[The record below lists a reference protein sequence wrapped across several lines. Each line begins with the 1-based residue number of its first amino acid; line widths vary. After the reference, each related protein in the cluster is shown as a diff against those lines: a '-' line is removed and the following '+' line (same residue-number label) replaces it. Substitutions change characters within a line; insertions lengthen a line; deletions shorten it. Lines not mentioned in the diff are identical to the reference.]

1 MKHFTLLLMAFATVC
16 TSAFAQ
22 PRSKNVYTSST
33 TLNVEA
39 LQNQA
44 QPTVLN
50 RTLFAG
56 YNTICLPVSLN
67 AAQLQAA
74 AKDVQVERLATIRQE
89 GSTLN
94 MYFLDCTSEGIE
106 AGVPY
111 LIFSPTVQTL
121 RANTSDASGFS
132 TEIKSVSKSDGQGNT
147 VTFSSSWET
156 LKVEGRYGI
165 PAQQD
170 TYILE
175 SVLIRTEGDK
185 AFLPTRCGFTW
196 NEQAN
201 DAEALEIKHVTSL
214 EDIETSIEKLQAT
227 GATVDVYNAQGT
239 LVLSQTNI
247 NGSGDVDVADVIT
260 TVNYAAGQQPKPFIF
275 EAADMNTDLSI
286 DILDVIGI
294 IKKIMN
300 PSAGTQAFEEATAT
314 YTIENGILYVESP
327 VALAGV
333 QVQLAL
339 DGRGNKEDVRV
350 AEDLNG
356 FEHTSAWLSDNDYL
370 FLAYNMNG
378 KTLPAGKHA
387 LLHIGNGLIAQM
399 RLADN
404 AGHNVEAIG
413 DDATRINRMAG
424 DVMTVPGIYDLQGRK
439 ITGNSQWQGQLPKG
453 VYIINGKKVVR

>member
-1 MKHFTLLLMAFATVC
+1 MKKTTLLLLAAAAMC
-16 TSAFAQ
+16 TQVFAQ
-22 PRSKNVYTSST
+22 TKVRNLYTST
-33 TLNVEA
+33 EKLNLAVLEQENTA
-39 LQNQA
+39 VQ
-44 QPTVLN
+44 LN
-50 RTLFAG
+50 RTLLAG

-121 RANTSDASGFS
+121 RANTSNASGFS

-196 NEQAN
+196 NEQTN

-247 NGSGDVDVADVIT
+247 N
-260 TVNYAAGQQPKPFIF
+260 AA
-275 EAADMNTDLSI
+275 
-286 DILDVIGI
+286 
-294 IKKIMN
+294 KKN
-300 PSAGTQAFEEATAT
+300 
-314 YTIENGILYVESP
+314 
-327 VALAGV
+327 
-333 QVQLAL
+333 
-339 DGRGNKEDVRV
+339 
-350 AEDLNG
+350 
-356 FEHTSAWLSDNDYL
+356 
-370 FLAYNMNG
+370 
-378 KTLPAGKHA
+378 LP
-387 LLHIGNGLIAQM
+387 Q
-399 RLADN
+399 
-404 AGHNVEAIG
+404 
-413 DDATRINRMAG
+413 
-424 DVMTVPGIYDLQGRK
+424 GIYVVK
-439 ITGNSQWQGQLPKG
+439 GQKFA
-453 VYIINGKKVVR
+453 VK